1 MPDDGATRDPIQ
13 AIRSVLETAHAPAE
27 LEDRVV
33 GAARRDGLLATAR
46 PEPRTA
52 TPWGRL
58 AAAATLALLA
68 FGLGYWVAWGT
79 VLAPDAEKSP
89 ADAPAEGDVYAL
101 LLRETDSSAPT
112 DPEENRRLVSEYG
125 AWAREMAR
133 AGILVDGEKLDVGG
147 VVLDAS
153 GEGFERR
160 PWSREPKFLGGF
172 FLIRAGSYEEAA
184 EISRTCPHLKYGG
197 EIEIRRIEG
206 T

>member
-1 MPDDGATRDPIQ
+1 MPNDGATRDPIQ
-13 AIRSVLETAHAPAE
+13 EIRSVLETAHAPAA
-27 LEDRVV
+27 LEDRVI
-33 GAARRDGLLATAR
+33 GAARRDGLLAPAT
-46 PEPRTA
+46 PEPRTV

-58 AAAATLALLA
+58 AAAAILALLA

-79 VLAPDAEKSP
+79 VLAPDTEKSP
-89 ADAPAEGDVYAL
+89 VEGDVYAL

-153 GEGFERR
+153 GEDFERR

-172 FLIRAGSYEEAA
+172 FLIRAGSYDEAA
-184 EISRTCPHLKYGG
+184 EISRSCPHLKYGG